1 MSVLDLIRP
10 ELRAMSGYSS
20 ARMESGSAGV
30 LLNANESPWP
40 QDPSRPLHRY
50 PDPQPSALREQM
62 AGLYGVRAAQLL
74 IGRGS
79 DEPID
84 LLVRAFCRAGRDAIL
99 VQSPTF
105 GMYAVAAA
113 VQDCAVLDAPLALD
127 RPQHFDVDGVLRS
140 VTPATRLVFVCSPN
154 NPTGGL
160 VSRADVLRLAVALA
174 GRALV
179 VLDEAYIEF
188 ADRPSLAGDVATTP
202 NLAVLRT
209 LSKAHALAGARIG
222 ALIAAPAIIDVL
234 RRITAPYPL
243 PTPCVDAA
251 LAALEPG
258 SLRATAGRLALI
270 KVERDR
276 VARAFAEID
285 CVREVLPSQANFL
298 CVRFVDAGAA
308 LSRLGNAGLIVR
320 DLRRHGALGDA
331 LRISIGLR
339 EENDRVIAALA
350 DQTVRGST
358 NSPSKSSAA
367 FESFATNGSGAGPA

>member
-20 ARMESGSAGV
+20 ARMEAGSAGV

-62 AGLYGVRAAQLL
+62 AALYGVGASQLL

-79 DEPID
+79 DEAID

-113 VQDCAVLDAPLALD
+113 VQGCAVLDAPLALD
-127 RPQHFDVDGVLRS
+127 SAQPFDVDGVLRS

-160 VSRADVLRLAVALA
+160 VSRADVLRLAAGLA

-188 ADRPSLAGDVATTP
+188 ADVPSLAGDVATTP

-234 RRITAPYPL
+234 RRIMAPYPL
-243 PTPCVDAA
+243 PTPCVEAA
-251 LAALEPG
+251 RAALEPATV
-258 SLRATAGRLALI
+258 RATASRIAFI

-276 VARAFAEID
+276 LARALVEFD

-308 LSRLGNAGLIVR
+308 LVRLGAAGLIVR
-320 DLRRHGALGDA
+320 DVRRHEALTDS

-339 EENDRVIAALA
+339 EENDRVIAVLA
-350 DQTVRGST
+350 AGKARGST
-358 NSPSKSSAA
+358 GSPPTVSAGLVTPATSSLK
-367 FESFATNGSGAGPA
+367 AGLA